1 MSDWNLSI
9 SLPDYDDQ
17 MTSDEP
23 PADTSG
29 RRPASRAEAA
39 ALASAV
45 RLRIIRLTAKRPLTN
60 KEIAQR
66 LGKDPA
72 TTLYHV
78 RKLVA
83 TGFLVAQ
90 PERSGARGSKEIP
103 YLGTLLS
110 WRLTEK
116 PGYEDEIGEAILSAY
131 LGEVADVGIREVKQS
146 RLVTQLDEA
155 GLAEFTDRVQD
166 LLDEFAARPPKPGS
180 QEFGIYVA
188 WYPSR

>member
-1 MSDWNLSI
+1 
-9 SLPDYDDQ
+9 
-17 MTSDEP
+17 MTDEQN
-23 PADTSG
+23 PAGSTR

-39 ALASAV
+39 ALGSAV
-45 RLRIIRLTAKRPLTN
+45 RLRIIRLTAKKALTN

-90 PERSGARGSKEIP
+90 PERTGARGSKEIP
-103 YLGTLLS
+103 YLGTGLS
-110 WRLTEK
+110 WRLSKAGEQ
-116 PGYEDEIGEAILSAY
+116 GEISQAMLGAY
-131 LGEVADVGIREVKQS
+131 LEEIADLGGGELKQGRLVVQLDDASIREFEQ
-146 RLVTQLDEA
+146 
-155 GLAEFTDRVQD
+155 RVQQ
-166 LLDEFAARPPKPGS
+166 LLDEFASRPSVPDGR
-180 QEFGIYVA
+180 ELGIYVA

>member
-1 MSDWNLSI
+1 LEYVNHYAG
-9 SLPDYDDQ
+9 YDDQ
-17 MTSDEP
+17 MTDD
-23 PADTSG
+23 DTTA

-45 RLRIIRLTAKRPLTN
+45 RLRIIRLTIRRALTN

-90 PERSGARGSKEIP
+90 PPRTGARGSKEIP
-103 YLGTLLS
+103 YLGTGLS
-110 WRLTEK
+110 WHLTDK
-116 PGYEDEIGEAILSAY
+116 AGYADEIGQAALGAY
-131 LGEVADVGIREVKQS
+131 LEEVTDAGITDLRQT
-146 RLVTQLDEA
+146 RLVLRLDEA
-155 GLAEFTDRVQD
+155 GLDEFAGRVQD
-166 LLDEFAARPPKPGS
+166 LLEEFMARPPAPGS
-180 QEFGIYVA
+180 RDYGVYVS
-188 WYPSR
+188 WYPST